1 MAAERDY
8 YDVLGIPR
16 NASQA
21 EVKKAFRQLARRYHP
36 DVNQEAD
43 AAERFKEINAAYEV
57 LNDPDKRARYDRFGH
72 AGVNADPNFS
82 GFGMGGFDDL
92 FEQFFGG
99 FATST
104 GGRRAGAQRRGP
116 ARGRDLSYELAISFE
131 EAVTGAE
138 KEIEITRYET
148 CDECSGSGAAPG
160 TTPSRCPECNGTGEV
175 RTVRQ
180 TFLGS
185 MISVNTCPRCQG
197 RGEIITTP
205 CETCGGSGRMR
216 ATRRLKVTI
225 PAGVDQG
232 MKIRIAGEG
241 EPGDFGGPSGNL
253 YVVVNVK
260 AHKFFKRRNDDI
272 LLEITVNLAQA
283 ALGDRI
289 KIPTV
294 DEGDSELVI
303 PPGTQT
309 GESFRLRNKGFPR
322 LRRDGTSAGRGDEW
336 VIVQV
341 SVPKNLTERQRELF
355 EELAETLDT
364 NIIPPQNKSF
374 FDRVVDF
381 LSGEG

>member
-1 MAAERDY
+1 MAERDY

-16 NASQA
+16 TASQA
-21 EVKKAFRQLARRYHP
+21 EVKKAFRQLARRFHP
-36 DVNQEAD
+36 DVNQESD
-43 AAERFKEINAAYEV
+43 ASDRFKEINAAYEV

-72 AGVNADPNFS
+72 AGVNADPNLG
-82 GFGMGGFDDL
+82 GFGMNGFDDL

-99 FATST
+99 FAST

-116 ARGRDLSYELAISFE
+116 ARGRDLSYELAITFE
-131 EAVTGAE
+131 EAVTGVE
-138 KEIEITRYET
+138 KEIEINRYER
-148 CDECSGSGAAPG
+148 CEECNGSGAAPG

-175 RTVRQ
+175 RSVRQ

-197 RGEIITTP
+197 RGEVITTP

-241 EPGDFGGPSGNL
+241 EPGEFGGPPGNL

-260 AHKFFKRRNDDI
+260 AHKYFKRRNDDI
-272 LLEITVNLAQA
+272 LLEITINMAQA
-283 ALGDRI
+283 ALGDHV
-289 KIPTV
+289 KVPTV
-294 DEGDSELVI
+294 EEGDADLVI
-303 PPGTQT
+303 PAGTQT
-309 GESFRLRNKGFPR
+309 GKSFRLRNKGFPR
-322 LRRDGTSAGRGDEW
+322 LRRDGTAAGRGDEW
-336 VIVQV
+336 IIVQV
-341 SVPKNLTERQRELF
+341 AVPKNLTDRQRELL

-374 FDRVVDF
+374 FDRVINF

>member
-1 MAAERDY
+1 MAERDY

-16 NASQA
+16 TASQA
-21 EVKKAFRQLARRYHP
+21 EVKKAFRQLARRFHP
-36 DVNQEAD
+36 DVNQESD
-43 AAERFKEINAAYEV
+43 ASDRFKEINAAYEV

-72 AGVNADPNFS
+72 AGVNADPNLG
-82 GFGMGGFDDL
+82 GFGTNGFDDL

-99 FATST
+99 FAST

-116 ARGRDLSYELAISFE
+116 ARGRDLSYELAITFE
-131 EAVTGAE
+131 EAVTGVE
-138 KEIEITRYET
+138 KEIEINRYER
-148 CDECSGSGAAPG
+148 CEECNGSGAAPG

-175 RTVRQ
+175 RSVRQ

-185 MISVNTCPRCQG
+185 MISVNACPRCQG
-197 RGEIITTP
+197 RGEVITTP
-205 CETCGGSGRMR
+205 CDVCGGGGRMR

-241 EPGDFGGPSGNL
+241 EPGEFGGPPGNL

-260 AHKFFKRRNDDI
+260 AHKYFKRRNDDI
-272 LLEITVNLAQA
+272 LLEITINMAQA
-283 ALGDRI
+283 ALGDHV
-289 KIPTV
+289 KVPTV
-294 DEGDSELVI
+294 EEGDTDLVI
-303 PPGTQT
+303 PAGTQT

-322 LRRDGTSAGRGDEW
+322 LRRDGTAAGRGDEW
-336 VIVQV
+336 IIVQV
-341 SVPKNLTERQRELF
+341 AVPKNLTDRQRELL

-374 FDRVVDF
+374 FDRVINF

>member
-1 MAAERDY
+1 MAERDY

-36 DVNQEAD
+36 DVNQESD
-43 AAERFKEINAAYEV
+43 ASERFKEINAAYEV

-72 AGVNADPNFS
+72 AGVNTDPNFS
-82 GFGMGGFDDL
+82 GFGMNGFDDL

-99 FATST
+99 FASAG

-116 ARGRDLSYELAISFE
+116 ARGRDLSYELAITFE
-131 EAVTGAE
+131 EAVTGVE

-148 CDECSGSGAAPG
+148 CEECSGSGAAPG

-197 RGEIITTP
+197 RGEVITTP
-205 CETCGGSGRMR
+205 CETCGGTGRMR

-241 EPGDFGGPSGNL
+241 EPGEFGGPPGNL

-260 AHKFFKRRNDDI
+260 AHKYFKRRNDDI
-272 LLEITVNLAQA
+272 LLEITINLAQA

-289 KIPTV
+289 KVPTV
-294 DEGDSELVI
+294 EEGETELVI

-341 SVPKNLTERQRELF
+341 LVPKNLTDRQRQLF

-364 NIIPPQNKSF
+364 NIIPPHNKSF

-381 LSGEG
+381 LSGEN